1 AAARRTRDLWFGS
14 RLLSELS
21 RAAAQAVKDAGG
33 ELIFPAD
40 LEVPADRKTSGV
52 ANVILAEL
60 PENDP
65 ARVAAD
71 AKGAVGR
78 KWGEFRDEAYNAVSA
93 CIRKKIWDDQADDVI
108 EFYAAWVTRSNDYQ
122 ADRARVMR
130 LLAGRKNCRDFL
142 PAKGWPGVPKSSLDG
157 RRESVL
163 KDLRVERIPERERRL
178 LRLRD
183 GEQLD
188 VVGVVKRVWG
198 GNRPYPSVSRVAA
211 DPWVRGNQHR
221 SAFQDLIEVCKGF
234 PDDVLHGLSTKVFP
248 QYRSFPFEGSA
259 VYRSRFH
266 EFRQEA
272 AVSEQEVARLA
283 ETLERLPEPE
293 PYVAVLVAD
302 GDRMGELIADLKSPD
317 DHRAFSRS
325 LASFAQ
331 KADDIVMEHYGFL
344 VYAGGDDVLAFLPV
358 DQCLACAAALR
369 EAFLESLKAYPKAS
383 LSVGI
388 AVGHFME
395 NLEDLLEYGRAAE
408 KAAKDPD
415 RDGLA
420 VHLYKRGGAP
430 IRTRAR
436 WTKPPQEQPQQ
447 KPQQQPQEPPHER
460 PHELPHKRL
469 HRLAELLLTDVIPSK
484 LPYELRRLADLY
496 ADWPEP
502 DETVASA
509 MRADVLRILE
519 KKKSGKGPG
528 EVRAALEDLVKELSR
543 PADLRGLAEN
553 MLVAR
558 QLTRAFKQ
566 AASAPAHADP
576 QEVHE

>member
-1 AAARRTRDLWFGS
+1 MSHLIVLSIGPVQEFIAAARRTRDLWFGS
-14 RLLSELS
+14 HLLSELS
-21 RAAAQAVKDAGG
+21 WAAAEAVEDAGG
-33 ELIFPAD
+33 RLIFPAD
-40 LEVPADRKTSGV
+40 LTASSV

-60 PENDP
+60 PGNDP
-65 ARVAAD
+65 AIVAGQ
-71 AKGAVGR
+71 AKEKVAR
-78 KWGEFRDEAYNAVSA
+78 EWKRYCDEAYAAVPA
-93 CIRKKIWDDQADDVI
+93 CIRKEIWDDQADDVI
-108 EFYAAWVTRSNDYQ
+108 EFYAAWVTRSNDYR

-142 PAKGWPGVPKSSLDG
+142 PAKGLPGVPKSSLDG

-163 KDLRVERIPERERRL
+163 KDLRLERVPEKQRRS

-188 VVGVVKRVWG
+188 VVGVVKRVAEG
-198 GNRPYPSVSRVAA
+198 DKPYPSISRVAA
-211 DPWVRGNQHR
+211 DPWVRGNRHKP
-221 SAFQDLIEVCKGF
+221 AFRRLLAECEGF
-234 PDDVLHGLSTKVFP
+234 PSDVLYRLSTEHFP
-248 QYRSFPFEGSA
+248 QYGSFPFEGSA

-266 EFRQEA
+266 EFQQEA
-272 AVSEQEVARLA
+272 AVSEQALGRLA
-283 ETLERLPEPE
+283 ETLEQLPDPE

-302 GDRMGELIADLKSPD
+302 GDRMGELIAALDSPD
-317 DHRAFSRS
+317 AHREFSAS
-325 LASFAQ
+325 LANFAQ
-331 KADDIVMEHYGFL
+331 KVGDIVQKHYGVS

-369 EAFLESLKAYPKAS
+369 AAFLQCLKAYPRVS

-408 KAAKDPD
+408 RAAKTPD

-420 VHLYKRGGAP
+420 VHLHKRGGAP
-430 IRTRAR
+430 ICTRAR
-436 WTKPPQEQPQQ
+436 WE
-447 KPQQQPQEPPHER
+447 EGLHER
-460 PHELPHKRL
+460 LQ
-469 HRLAELLLTDVIPSK
+469 RLADLILTEAIPSR

-496 ADWPEP
+496 ADWPAA
-502 DETVASA
+502 TVAPA

-528 EVRAALEDLVKELSR
+528 EVRAALSDLSAELTSA
-543 PADLRGLAEN
+543 ADLQRLAET

-558 QLTRAFKQ
+558 QLARAWKQ
-566 AASAPAHADP
+566 AASASPDSVL